1 MEWLNNDSS
10 SLTCQSIW
18 HITARICVYVC
29 VCLLLVPFTQRG
41 LKRCCRKVCYTF
53 FHSSHQNRV
62 RSKSKK
68 KIRYA
73 QNIRSEKCK
82 AEGLRSDG
90 CLSVAVTLPWIK
102 LDADLKQSNQKR
114 SIWQY
119 KLEVYEVR
127 YLTFYSKFSFLS
139 DWVFLRMFYFSRFN
153 A

>member
-1 MEWLNNDSS
+1 M
-10 SLTCQSIW
+10 
-18 HITARICVYVC
+18 RICMCMFASCPIYAARLEKV
-29 VCLLLVPFTQRG
+29 LQKSMLHFFPLIASKWA
-41 LKRCCRKVCYTF
+41 KRNEIFIRIEIELGAN
-53 FHSSHQNRV
+53 Q
-62 RSKSKK
+62 K